1 MKQSL
6 SLFIVITFYFS
17 KLCVGQLP
25 SYEDD
30 PFRQIHELL
39 PTPNESRLASGA
51 PGPNYWQQKVDY
63 DIKVSL
69 DDTKQ
74 QLKGSETIFYR
85 NNSPHALKYLWL
97 QLDQN
102 RFAPGSDESLTKEA
116 PNLDGI
122 SFNGLR
128 SQLYRQSFDGGYKI
142 KQVLDNKGNPLK
154 IQIVRTMMRI
164 DLQKPLQPKSKFIFS
179 VEWEYN
185 IIDAD
190 LNRARGGY
198 EFFKKDKRRKK
209 ISSY

>member
-102 RFAPGSDESLTKEA
+102 RFAPGSDES
-116 PNLDGI
+116 
-122 SFNGLR
+122 
-128 SQLYRQSFDGGYKI
+128 
-142 KQVLDNKGNPLK
+142 
-154 IQIVRTMMRI
+154 
-164 DLQKPLQPKSKFIFS
+164 
-179 VEWEYN
+179 
-185 IIDAD
+185 
-190 LNRARGGY
+190 
-198 EFFKKDKRRKK
+198 
-209 ISSY
+209 

>member
-1 MKQSL
+1 MKQSI
-6 SLFIVITFYFS
+6 SLFIVVTIYLS

-25 SYEDD
+25 SNEED

-63 DIKVSL
+63 NIKVLL

-102 RFAPGSDESLTKEA
+102 RFAPGSDESLTRQA
-116 PNLDGI
+116 PNLDGF
-122 SFNGLR
+122 SFNALM

-142 KQVLDNKGNPLK
+142 KHVLDNK
-154 IQIVRTMMRI
+154 
-164 DLQKPLQPKSKFIFS
+164 
-179 VEWEYN
+179 
-185 IIDAD
+185 
-190 LNRARGGY
+190 
-198 EFFKKDKRRKK
+198 
-209 ISSY
+209 